1 MFSLTL
7 PTRHTDTFAAT
18 GFVHSGVLLALTE
31 MAYAAYERHIEI
43 EKPPKIVS
51 VQVETHARYFMPL
64 PWREGAEIRV
74 RTVEASEEGF
84 VQEFEIRSALTERLV
99 AAITHDW
106 VWLDTDSGKRATI
119 PASVLRRLR
128 DDLSVVSQNSIGIE

>member
-99 AAITHDW
+99 
-106 VWLDTDSGKRATI
+106 TDSGKRATI